1 MFHNKKTYMGLIK
14 MSFKKEG
21 IICSADAFCIS
32 ICVVVADTDDT
43 LGDTT
48 YQAGQSTRKTSQQK

>member
-1 MFHNKKTYMGLIK
+1 MGLIK